1 MNADE
6 RLDQQLA
13 SLPPPELDPR
23 AEARVRRRALA
34 LYGRVQRT
42 PGWLRAV
49 DALWDGAEPALVSAS
64 TLWILAWAVAVV
76 TVVTGA

>member
-1 MNADE
+1 MNAEE

-23 AEARVRRRALA
+23 VEARVRRRSLA
-34 LYGRVQRT
+34 IFQRVART
-42 PGWLRAV
+42 PSWLRTV

-76 TVVTGA
+76 TAVGRV

>member
-13 SLPPPELDPR
+13 SLPAPPLDPR
-23 AEARVRRRALA
+23 VEARVRRRGLA
-34 LYGRVQRT
+34 LYARVART
-42 PGWLRAV
+42 PSWLRSV
-49 DALWDGAEPALVSAS
+49 DALWDGLEPALVSAS

-76 TVVTGA
+76 TALQA